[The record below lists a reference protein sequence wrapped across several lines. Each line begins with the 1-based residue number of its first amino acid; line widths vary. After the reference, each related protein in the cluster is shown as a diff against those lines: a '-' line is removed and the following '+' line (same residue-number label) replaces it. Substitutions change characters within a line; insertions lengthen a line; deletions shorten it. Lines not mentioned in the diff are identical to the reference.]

1 MKTLLQVEKVLNWI
15 TVTITVVFVAIMS
28 VSVFY
33 GVICRY
39 LFKSAPFWTEEVSRF
54 MMVWMAMSAAAIAFR
69 NREHVGLEV
78 IIDRFCPRHLKR
90 WVVLATDLATLVL
103 FGFVIVFGVKF
114 AVQGIKI
121 ASPATGIR
129 MVLPYSGIPVGGCF
143 CFLQVLINLFKDF
156 HKTKIAT
163 EPMNQCVTGRSA
175 P

>member
-28 VSVFY
+28 MSVFY

-39 LFKSAPFWTEEVSRF
+39 LFKSAPFWTEEVARF

-69 NREHVGLEV
+69 NREHVGLEI
-78 IIDRFCPRHLKR
+78 IIDRVCPAHLRK

-103 FGFVIVFGVKF
+103 FGFVIFFGVKF

-121 ASPATGIR
+121 ASPATGIP
-129 MVLPYSGIPVGGCF
+129 MVLPYAGIPIGGGF
-143 CFLQVLINLFKDF
+143 CFLQVLINTVKDF
-156 HKTKIAT
+156 NRPSPAAV
-163 EPMNQCVTGRSA
+163 PAG
-175 P
+175 